1 MQGGGRRRESGGG
14 GSCAGDGGQKQPR
27 SRLVMTA
34 GELSAGDGWG
44 ERRALSAQNREM
56 ASPGRCC
63 SNHANS
69 GSVQRRSASLPAAWT
84 LGGGRVEDVVATRG
98 KCASWRQE
106 SCERDS
112 RACVSCVCVPGSVCV
127 CQEAYCSRRVAWRC
141 GGGILR
147 MQKCVPYCCCV
158 CARACGPK
166 ARGARREATDRA
178 LSPKVVRNAPQN
190 RSLCR
195 GRCGPSRGGAPYIHA
210 RGDPAAWSVRRH
222 ESWSAMLGC
231 HSPCRH
237 RCRDKGAQV
246 QGRLCRLSGASVAER
261 RITWRL
267 EVSGTRLASWS
278 GRPVCVSGGGAYRSG
293 ERAAPRRWQGS
304 DAGAES

>member
-210 RGDPAAWSVRRH
+210 RGDPAAWSAVMSHGR
-222 ESWSAMLGC
+222 
-231 HSPCRH
+231 PCL
-237 RCRDKGAQV
+237 DATLPVGTDA
-246 QGRLCRLSGASVAER
+246 
-261 RITWRL
+261 
-267 EVSGTRLASWS
+267 GTRERKCRAGCVGSLAHRSRRGES
-278 GRPVCVSGGGAYRSG
+278 HGGSRSAGRGSRRGAGDRF
-293 ERAAPRRWQGS
+293 A
-304 DAGAES
+304 